1 MKTLEKTEKGY
12 NLAVTALYLAAIGL
26 NLWVGYKILEQSEE
40 GQEVIAQ
47 VKEATIGRVRSFKAR
62 FFHDLSSQLLI
73 EEAEDVVRRAWSGER
88 EE

>member
-1 MKTLEKTEKGY
+1 MKTLEKTEKSY
-12 NLAVTALYLAAIGL
+12 NLTVTALYLTAIGL
-26 NLWVGYKILEQSEE
+26 NLWVGYKLLEQTEE

-47 VKEATIGRVRSFKAR
+47 IKEATLGRFQAFKSR

>member
-1 MKTLEKTEKGY
+1 MKTLEKTEKSY
-12 NLAVTALYLAAIGL
+12 NLTVTALYLTAIGL
-26 NLWVGYKILEQSEE
+26 NLWVGYKLLEQTEE

-47 VKEATIGRVRSFKAR
+47 VKQATLGRFQAFKSR
-62 FFHDLSSQLLI
+62 FFPDLSSQLLI